1 MVGIIHVTDKNAV
14 LLNTFPMTRS
24 KAILKYTRL
33 CTDMRSK
40 DCKLLLN
47 VLYYCISNSTI
58 IMAIV

>member
-1 MVGIIHVTDKNAV
+1 MIKMPF

-47 VLYYCISNSTI
+47 VLYYFISNSTI